1 MNAKYIVI
9 EYSNSVPEAM
19 LIFPREIGHKAFAV
33 TNAHPLRIISA
44 GFIMLKGGEF
54 VCHGESISLELKSR
68 TGEDS
73 ALANQMFGRE

>member
-9 EYSNSVPEAM
+9 EYSKLTPEAI
-19 LIFPREIGHKAFAV
+19 LIFPREIPHKEFAASV
-33 TNAHPLRIISA
+33 VKSRRIISA
-44 GFIMLKGGEF
+44 GFIMFKGGEF

-73 ALANQMFGRE
+73 ALANEMFGRL

>member
-9 EYSNSVPEAM
+9 EYSDLTPEAI
-19 LIFPREIGHKAFAV
+19 LIFPREIGHKEFAASL
-33 TNAHPLRIISA
+33 AHSRRIISS
-44 GFIMLKGGEF
+44 GFIKLKGGEF

-68 TGEDS
+68 LGEDS